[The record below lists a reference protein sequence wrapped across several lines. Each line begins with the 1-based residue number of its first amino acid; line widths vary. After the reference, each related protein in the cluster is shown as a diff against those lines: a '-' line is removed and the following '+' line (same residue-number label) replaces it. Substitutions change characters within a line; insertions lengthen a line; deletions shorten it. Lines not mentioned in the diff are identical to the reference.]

1 VTEETVS
8 AMIELL
14 QSSRTVATADE
25 GAPQGLAR
33 LIHRLEQG
41 ILVADLDAFQGLGER
56 LAYIAGLAPRVSLPP
71 EPLEADLDRCEVH
84 RYTPA
89 DAMRPAASACRSMTA
104 EDKVV
109 HVLRMWTHYA

>member
-1 VTEETVS
+1 MS
-8 AMIELL
+8 
-14 QSSRTVATADE
+14 
-25 GAPQGLAR
+25 
-33 LIHRLEQG
+33 
-41 ILVADLDAFQGLGER
+41 
-56 LAYIAGLAPRVSLPP
+56 APRHQSDAGS
-71 EPLEADLDRCEVH
+71 ADLDRCEVH